1 MKNAVTLTKDLDSKT
16 VPLKRLV
23 PGLVV
28 GPASWLGPYA
38 VCSSLYLPALIQE
51 LDSAHKVSLVALFST
66 TSMIAASI
74 SNMVA
79 GSLSDRTVS
88 RFGKRTP
95 WIFGGALSFMI
106 LMIIAGMSTSIPLL
120 LTTWILGQVALNF
133 VVAPMVAWLDLAPEG
148 GGGTASSAYGGLGM
162 ALGNNGFTVLGVYFL
177 HRLQL
182 GFTVFGIITFIGCL
196 LALLIVREPSNLDD
210 FPDHKQE
217 IEKESFG
224 EVVKS
229 VCPKWSIGRDYYLA
243 LAGKMFQSASN
254 YMIASYI
261 LYILT
266 DFMNQSDTV
275 VKSTVQQLNIIMLI
289 FGILCGFFVG
299 PLCDKTKF
307 LKIPLALATIFMG
320 LGALAI
326 YFFQDATGILVY
338 AFLAGLGLGVWNSLN
353 NLLNLKIIPD
363 KEKVAFFLGVYNL
376 GSTVTQALAPI
387 LAAIAINT
395 FGFQAIF
402 LMSAIFALLSGISII
417 SIRGIKY

>member
-1 MKNAVTLTKDLDSKT
+1 MKNAATLTKDIDSKT

-23 PGLVV
+23 PGLVI

-51 LDSAHKVSLVALFST
+51 LDSAHKVGLVALFST

-79 GSLSDRTVS
+79 GSISDRTVS

-95 WIFGGALSFMI
+95 WIFGGSLAFMI
-106 LMIIAGMSTSIPLL
+106 LMIIAGMATNISVLL
-120 LTTWILGQVALNF
+120 ITWILGQVALNF
-133 VVAPMVAWLDLAPEG
+133 VVAPMVAWLDLAPKG

-182 GFTVFGIITFIGCL
+182 GFTTFGIITFLGCL
-196 LALLIVREPSNLDD
+196 LALIIVREPSNLGDVE
-210 FPDHKQE
+210 HKE
-217 IEKESFG
+217 VAKKESLGQLF
-224 EVVKS
+224 KS
-229 VCPKWSIGRDYYLA
+229 VCPKWAIGRDYYLA

-266 DFMNQSDTV
+266 DFMRQSDAV
-275 VKSTVQQLNIIMLI
+275 VKSTVQQLNIIMLV

-307 LKIPLALATIFMG
+307 LKIPLALATVFMS

-326 YFFQDATGILVY
+326 YFFQDAKGIIIY
-338 AFLAGLGLGVWNSLN
+338 AFLAGLGLGIWNSLN

-387 LAAIAINT
+387 LAALAIST

-402 LMSAIFALLSGISII
+402 LMSALFALLSGISII
-417 SIRGIKY
+417 SIKGIKY